1 MKIPSLILGALLISV
16 ILVSAINYNYN
27 YIEIQGQDSGLYLEI
42 SKKDMNKI
50 NQINNA
56 ISQTIKQG
64 RVNDYLFRRC
74 DAENFDGDWIC
85 DEEVI
90 ELKRVIGE
98 TELFER
104 NGKTYVLFEYFIKTT
119 KSPNGVDSIYLVINF
134 NDYEEYYVLYD
145 VSNLVNIQRT
155 S

>member
-90 ELKRVIGE
+90 ELK
-98 TELFER
+98 ELLEKQNYLKEMGR
-104 NGKTYVLFEYFIKTT
+104 PMYYLNILLRQLNLQMELIQFI
-119 KSPNGVDSIYLVINF
+119 
-134 NDYEEYYVLYD
+134 
-145 VSNLVNIQRT
+145 
-155 S
+155 